1 MYKWNAPGIVSL
13 LVGVVLIVFLDQ
25 WTKGIA
31 TANLNYA
38 QPREVLSILNWTLLH
53 NYGAAFSFLS
63 DAGGWQRWF
72 FTGISVVV
80 SLVFI
85 IWLFRLPEFAW
96 LHRYSLMFIL
106 AGAVGNLIDR
116 VVMGYVVDFISV
128 HWDEHFFPAFNIA
141 DMSICFGAML
151 MILDIYLNP
160 ENH

>member
-13 LVGVVLIVFLDQ
+13 LIGITLIVVLDQ
-25 WTKGIA
+25 WTKGLA
-31 TANLNYA
+31 TANLNYG
-38 QPREVLSILNWTLLH
+38 QPLEVLPVLNWTLLH

-72 FTGISVVV
+72 FTIISVVV

-85 IWLFRLPEFAW
+85 VWLFRIPDFAW
-96 LHRYSLMFIL
+96 LHRYSLMFII

-116 VVMGYVVDFISV
+116 VMMGYVVDFISV
-128 HWDEHFFPAFNIA
+128 HWESHFFPAFNIA

-151 MILDIYLNP
+151 MMLDVYLNP
-160 ENH
+160 EKH